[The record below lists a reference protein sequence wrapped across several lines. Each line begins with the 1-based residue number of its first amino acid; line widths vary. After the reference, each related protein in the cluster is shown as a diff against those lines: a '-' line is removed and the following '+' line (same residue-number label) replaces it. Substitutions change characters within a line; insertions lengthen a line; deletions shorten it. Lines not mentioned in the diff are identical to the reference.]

1 MESSIVSMTLAFD
14 TRSEPDKRQSST
26 TPGAAIDQTR
36 LRLSSG
42 KGYSMYRAVARA
54 TASP

>member
-14 TRSEPDKRQSST
+14 TRSEPDKRQFST
-26 TPGAAIDQTR
+26 TPDSAIDQTR

-42 KGYSMYRAVARA
+42 KGYSMYMAVARA

>member
-1 MESSIVSMTLAFD
+1 MESSIVSMTLGFD
-14 TRSEPDKRQSST
+14 THSEPDKRQSST
-26 TPGAAIDQTR
+26 TPGSAIDQTR

-42 KGYSMYRAVARA
+42 KGYSMYLAVARA